1 MTLFWQNLL
10 KTVCFGQNGFS
21 LGRAGKNRRFC
32 QNSSTCRGFV
42 IVIFRFFGQICLK
55 LELRTFAV
63 HKKKKKTAEAAQN
76 CLFSPKCLYFGKS

>member
-21 LGRAGKNRRFC
+21 LGTPGKNRRFC

-42 IVIFRFFGQICLK
+42 IVIFRFFGQNCLK
-55 LELRTFAV
+55 LEVRTFAV
-63 HKKKKKTAEAAQN
+63 LKILMEH
-76 CLFSPKCLYFGKS
+76 